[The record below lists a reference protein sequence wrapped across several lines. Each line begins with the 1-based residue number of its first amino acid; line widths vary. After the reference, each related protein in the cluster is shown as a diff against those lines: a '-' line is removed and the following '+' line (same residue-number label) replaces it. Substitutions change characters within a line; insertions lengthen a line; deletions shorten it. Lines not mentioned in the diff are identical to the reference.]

1 MNLVGTWNLEVATP
15 FGKHPATLVFE
26 GTGGALNGHI
36 NSRLGDAPL
45 GELSVGDDNSFNAT
59 VSLDFQGKPYDANIS
74 GRVDGDEIGGIIKVK
89 IAIAPPIKYTG
100 TRAGA

>member
-26 GTGGALNGHI
+26 STGGALTAHI

-45 GELSVGDDNSFNAT
+45 EGLT
-59 VSLDFQGKPYDANIS
+59 VTHDGFDARVQMEFQGKSYEAAIAGHVEDNDS
-74 GRVDGDEIGGIIKVK
+74 LNGTIKVK
-89 IAIAPPIKYTG
+89 LAIAPTIRYTG
-100 TRAGA
+100 TRAG